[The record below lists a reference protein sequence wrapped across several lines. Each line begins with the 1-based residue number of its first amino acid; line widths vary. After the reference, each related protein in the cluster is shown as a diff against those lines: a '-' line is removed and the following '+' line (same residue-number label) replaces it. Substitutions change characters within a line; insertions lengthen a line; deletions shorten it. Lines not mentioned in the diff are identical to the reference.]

1 MAPEP
6 EYSSP
11 RSQEHAS
18 GTLSRAKRI
27 HSTHP
32 RACLREKILITSSHL
47 RVDFPSRLF
56 LSGFPT
62 KTLSAFCIFTAVT

>member
-11 RSQEHAS
+11 RLQEHAS
-18 GTLSRAKRI
+18 GTLSWAKRI
-27 HSTHP
+27 HSTHTP
-32 RACLREKILITSSHL
+32 VSLRKIILITSSHL

-62 KTLSAFCIFTAVT
+62 